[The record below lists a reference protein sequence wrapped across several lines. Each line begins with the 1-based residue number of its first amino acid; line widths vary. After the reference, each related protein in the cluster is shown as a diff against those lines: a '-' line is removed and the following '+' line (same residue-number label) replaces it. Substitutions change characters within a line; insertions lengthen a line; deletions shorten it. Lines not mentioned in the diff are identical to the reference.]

1 MHRANLGVP
10 MSGVNRRHSRRIRTR
25 FLTLHS
31 SGRDEGD
38 GFLTDISDS
47 GALVEEV
54 ASQPSIGN
62 RVRLRVCLPD
72 QAEFELIGQVVR
84 HTESGF
90 SVEFEKRYAF
100 LRELIISSS

>member
-1 MHRANLGVP
+1 
-10 MSGVNRRHSRRIRTR
+10 MSGGNRRHSRRIKTR

-38 GFLTDISDS
+38 GFITDISDS

-54 ASQPSIGN
+54 KSQPSIGK
-62 RVRLRVCLPD
+62 RVRLVFCLPD
-72 QAEFELIGQVVR
+72 QAEFELVGQVVR

-90 SVEFEKRYAF
+90 GVEFEKHYPI
-100 LRELIISSS
+100 LRHLID

>member
-1 MHRANLGVP
+1 
-10 MSGVNRRHSRRIRTR
+10 MSGVNRRHSRRIKTW

-62 RVRLRVCLPD
+62 RVRLLVCLPD
-72 QAEFELIGQVVR
+72 QAEFELVGQVVR

-90 SVEFEKRYAF
+90 GVEFEKHYPI
-100 LRELIISSS
+100 LRHLID